1 MTTVAFQV
9 DEFQSVLKQADGSY
23 LRSSE
28 RPPMSFD
35 YEVLTFTNS
44 QKTRFWNNQSINLTQ
59 DEIAEVQAYIDTIEA
74 DDNLSETMAQ
84 IHQSKKILAATDWYV
99 VRKMEIGTEIP
110 ENITLMRTKA
120 REPAIEF
127 SNAITAV
134 STFSLIKLS
143 TTSLNVK
150 RGSISTG
157 FTK

>member
-9 DEFQSVLKQADGSY
+9 DEFQSTLKQADGSY

-44 QKTRFWNNQSINLTQ
+44 QKTRFWNNQSINLTE
-59 DEIAEVQAYIDTIEA
+59 DEIAEVQAYINTIEA

-120 REPAIEF
+120 REIIDEAEQ
-127 SNAITAV
+127 N
-134 STFSLIKLS
+134 L
-143 TTSLNVK
+143 
-150 RGSISTG
+150 
-157 FTK
+157 

>member
-44 QKTRFWNNQSINLTQ
+44 QKTRFWNNQSINLTE
-59 DEIAEVQAYIDTIEA
+59 DEIAEVQAYIATIEA
-74 DDNLSETMAQ
+74 DVNLSEKMAQ

-99 VRKMEIGTEIP
+99 VRQLEIGTAIP

-120 REPAIEF
+120 REIINEAEQ
-127 SNAITAV
+127 N
-134 STFSLIKLS
+134 L
-143 TTSLNVK
+143 
-150 RGSISTG
+150 
-157 FTK
+157 

>member
-44 QKTRFWNNQSINLTQ
+44 QKTRFWNNQSINLTE
-59 DEIAEVQAYIDTIEA
+59 DEIAEVQAYINTIEA

-84 IHQSKKILAATDWYV
+84 IHQSKKILVATDWYV

-120 REPAIEF
+120 REIIDEAEQ
-127 SNAITAV
+127 N
-134 STFSLIKLS
+134 L
-143 TTSLNVK
+143 
-150 RGSISTG
+150 
-157 FTK
+157 

>member
-44 QKTRFWNNQSINLTQ
+44 QKTRFWNNQSINLTD
-59 DEIAEVQAYIDTIEA
+59 DEIAEVQAYVDGIQA
-74 DDNLSETMAQ
+74 DDSLSETMAQ

-99 VRKMEIGTEIP
+99 VRKLEIGTEIP
-110 ENITLMRTKA
+110 ENITLMRTRA
-120 REPAIEF
+120 RQVINEAEQ
-127 SNAITAV
+127 N
-134 STFSLIKLS
+134 L
-143 TTSLNVK
+143 
-150 RGSISTG
+150 
-157 FTK
+157 